1 MDIVIT
7 TTRMPKIGETII
19 GEQIDYFVGGKGANQ
34 AVAASRYGASARF
47 LGKIGE
53 DTFGEKVLQH
63 LSREALDL
71 SAVSRE
77 KNMFTGIASIF
88 KLAEDNC
95 ITVVPGANGLI
106 DEVYVQQTISE
117 LSQGDI
123 LLTQL
128 EIPVE
133 VIKQALIL
141 AKKKGVLTILNPA
154 PYNEIVPELLP
165 YIDILTPNETEFA
178 ALIGKEAIL
187 EDEIEQVIADWQ
199 KNYATRIVVT
209 RGSKGVTFVEK
220 SQVVTI
226 PSNKVSVID
235 TTGAGDTFNG
245 ILAAALGE
253 GADFYEAVS
262 MANNGAS
269 LSVQKLG
276 AQTGMPLKSEIEEFM
291 KQQADADSL
300 A

>member
-1 MDIVIT
+1 
-7 TTRMPKIGETII
+7 
-19 GEQIDYFVGGKGANQ
+19 
-34 AVAASRYGASARF
+34 
-47 LGKIGE
+47 
-53 DTFGEKVLQH
+53 
-63 LSREALDL
+63 
-71 SAVSRE
+71 
-77 KNMFTGIASIF
+77 
-88 KLAEDNC
+88 
-95 ITVVPGANGLI
+95 
-106 DEVYVQQTISE
+106 
-117 LSQGDI
+117 
-123 LLTQL
+123 
-128 EIPVE
+128 
-133 VIKQALIL
+133 LIL

-199 KNYATRIVVT
+199 KKYATRIVVT

-226 PSNKVSVID
+226 PSNKVSVVD

-253 GADFYEAVS
+253 EADFYEAVS

-291 KQQADADSL
+291 KQQVDSFT
-300 A
+300 